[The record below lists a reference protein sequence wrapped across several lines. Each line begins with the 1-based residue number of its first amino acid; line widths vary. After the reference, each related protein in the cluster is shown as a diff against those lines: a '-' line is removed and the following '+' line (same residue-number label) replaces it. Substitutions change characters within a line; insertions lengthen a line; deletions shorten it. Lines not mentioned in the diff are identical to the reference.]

1 MNNIKIQFHP
11 DTPEEFRNPKGLRS
25 TTKSFGHDLRIAEFR
40 QSPGASSR
48 LLHRGNTI
56 DVTFQVAVDTGE
68 QWAEVGDSDH
78 VGLAAM
84 ILPRSGLGTR
94 GLTLA
99 NGVGLIDADYTDML
113 RGRLELA
120 PWAEPILLERWDRV
134 AQLVFVPLMC
144 PTLEVVT
151 AMSST
156 GRGGFG
162 STGVA

>member
-11 DTPEEFRNPKGLRS
+11 DTPEVFRDPKALRS

-40 QSPGASSR
+40 ENPKAPFHLLQPGQT
-48 LLHRGNTI
+48 L

-99 NGVGLIDADYTDML
+99 NSVGLIDADYTEFL

-120 PWAEPILLERWDRV
+120 PWAEPMPLERWDRV

-144 PTLEVVT
+144 PAFAAVT
-151 AMSST
+151 IMSST